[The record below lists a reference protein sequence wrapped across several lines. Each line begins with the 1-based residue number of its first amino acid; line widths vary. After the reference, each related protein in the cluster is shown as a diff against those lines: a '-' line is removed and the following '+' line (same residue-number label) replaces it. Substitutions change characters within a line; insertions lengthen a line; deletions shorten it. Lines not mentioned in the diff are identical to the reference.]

1 MVQWEIGIDI
11 VEIQRFREKSFIDH
25 RYFYKRIFHEYEI
38 QYCLGY
44 ADPYPHFSGIFAAK
58 EAVFKAANNFIN
70 INISQIAIQHDKKGR
85 PVIWPVRMS
94 VMSKPLGNLW
104 LNSNRNLEARV
115 SITHSGKIALA
126 WALVLSKSLEHDLL
140 ESTNDIL
147 AEIQQVVNN
156 EFKRQYFPSSRGI
169 T

>member
-11 VEIQRFREKSFIDH
+11 VEIQRFREKSYLDH
-25 RYFYKRIFHEYEI
+25 EHFYKRVFNEYEI

-58 EAVFKAANNFIN
+58 EAVFKAVNKFIR
-70 INISQIAIQHDKKGR
+70 INISQISIQHDRIGR

-94 VMSKPLGNLW
+94 VMPKPLGNGW
-104 LNSNRNLEARV
+104 LNANRNLEVHV
-115 SITHSGKIALA
+115 SITHSGDIALA
-126 WALVLSKSLEHDLL
+126 WALVLSKSLEPDLI
-140 ESTNDIL
+140 ESMNDFL
-147 AEIQQVVNN
+147 AEIQHVVNN

>member
-1 MVQWEIGIDI
+1 MIQWEIGIDI
-11 VEIQRFREKSFIDH
+11 AEIQRFRKKSFSSH
-25 RYFYKRIFHEYEI
+25 RHFYKRVFNDYEI
-38 QYCLGY
+38 QYCLDY

-58 EAVFKAANNFIN
+58 EAVFKAVNKFIK
-70 INISQIAIQHDKKGR
+70 INISQISIQHDTKGR

-94 VMSKPLGNLW
+94 GMSKPFGNKW

-115 SITHSGKIALA
+115 SITHSGEIALA
-126 WALVLSKSLEHDLL
+126 WALVFSKSLEHDLL

-156 EFKRQYFPSSRGI
+156 EFKSQYFASSRGI